1 MIIPALHRQMVPL
14 DPAQH
19 RRWRIHQPQV
29 DWSVAAGLN
38 AVFVPAAEFGDLC
51 REYPILFVRA
61 GNDPQG
67 KPQVA
72 PIVALGL
79 APQENLYLQGR
90 AWRALYVPALL
101 RAYPFAMAVVGNP
114 QRLAL
119 SIDTAWSGWSQ
130 TEGQPLYDDA
140 GQPGEYLKGMAQ
152 QLERFEA
159 EVQRTRGL
167 GQLLLDKDLL
177 RAMRFD
183 ADLPDGQKLKVEGF
197 LSVDE
202 KQLAALGDADL
213 LSLQRSGALA
223 LIYAHLFSIG
233 NLRKLAHW
241 RAEGSAASSHAAA
254 MPAPS

>member
-14 DPAQH
+14 DPARH
-19 RRWRIHQPQV
+19 RGWRIHQPRA
-29 DWSVAAGLN
+29 DWRMAASLN
-38 AVFVPAAEFGDLC
+38 SVFVAAAEFGDAC

-79 APQENLYLQGR
+79 APQENLYLQGSG
-90 AWRALYVPALL
+90 WRAMYIPALL
-101 RAYPFAMAVVGNP
+101 RAYPFAMAMVEGEPRVAP
-114 QRLAL
+114 A
-119 SIDTAWSGWSQ
+119 IDTAWSGWSQ
-130 TEGQPLYDDA
+130 TEGQPLYDES
-140 GQPGEYLKGMAQ
+140 GQPGEYLKGMTQ

-167 GQLLLDKDLL
+167 GQLLIDKDLL

-202 KQLAALGDADL
+202 KQLSALGDADL

-223 LIYAHLFSIG
+223 LIYAHLFSLG
-233 NLRKLAHW
+233 NLRKLAQW
-241 RAEGSAASSHAAA
+241 RAEVSQAAA